1 MPSPRTDLLDRLRA
15 HGYQPPDY
23 DGGGLVNLA
32 GTILDLCGARGPD
45 DPPPLRGV
53 EPVLLEGVRNVVVV
67 LSDGLGSDQLRR
79 LAQAGDVP
87 FLARILDRAARGDA
101 AQLIDATTIF
111 PSTTAAAI
119 TTMNT
124 ARTPQEHG
132 NIAYFLWLEEFAT
145 VAQMLRWGPAAQ
157 RRGSFFEDPK
167 IDPRAYAKVP
177 SIHRAIRDHGGR
189 SYVVEPEL
197 FRNEAMTRMHAAEA
211 AYVGYLLASTMG
223 VRVRELLES
232 RPEDDA
238 PMYIYA
244 YWAGVDTAAHWYGPR
259 GPEHAAEA
267 AGLDRNLERALG
279 DRPPGDTL
287 VILTADHGHASVD
300 PTRLIDLEA
309 DAELR
314 ALLRNPIAGEPR
326 LVFLHTDRAADV
338 KRHLEQAYPGRFFLI
353 DREDA
358 IAAGLFGRGDP
369 GLARRRIGE
378 VIALIGD
385 DRAASVVRVDGQV
398 VRHRGAHGG
407 MTPDEMRIPV
417 LLWRA

>member
-1 MPSPRTDLLDRLRA
+1 MPPALVERLRA
-15 HGYQPPDY
+15 HGYHLPDY

-32 GTILDLCGARGPD
+32 ATVLDLCGARGPA
-45 DPPPLRGV
+45 DPPGLRGLD
-53 EPVLLEGVRNVVVV
+53 PALLAGVRNVVVV
-67 LSDGLGSDQLRR
+67 LSDGLGFDQLQR
-79 LAQAGDVP
+79 LSKAGDVP
-87 FLARILDRAARGDA
+87 FLTRILDRAARHDA

-132 NIAYFLWLEEFAT
+132 NIAYFLWLEEFAV
-145 VAQMLRWGPAAQ
+145 VAQMLRWGPAAA
-157 RRGSFFEDPK
+157 RRGSFFDDPK
-167 IDPRAYAKVP
+167 VDPRVYAKVP

-189 SYVVEPEL
+189 SYVVEPEI

-211 AYVGYLLASTMG
+211 TYVGYLLASTMG
-223 VRVRELLES
+223 VRVRELLAD
-232 RPEDDA
+232 RPEDDS

-244 YWAGVDTAAHWYGPR
+244 YWSGVDTVAHWYGPR
-259 GPEHAAEA
+259 GAEHAAEA

-279 DRPPGDTL
+279 DRDSGDTL

-300 PTRLIDLEA
+300 PARLIDLEA
-309 DAELR
+309 DRELR

-326 LVFLHTDRAADV
+326 LIFLHTDHPAEVTRY
-338 KRHLEQAYPGRFFLI
+338 LEQAYPRTFFLI
-353 DREDA
+353 DREEA

-369 GLARRRIGE
+369 ALARKRVGE

-385 DRAASVVRVDGQV
+385 DRGASVVRVDGQV
-398 VRHRGAHGG
+398 VRHRGSHGG
-407 MTPDEMRIPV
+407 MTADEMRIPV

>member
-1 MPSPRTDLLDRLRA
+1 MPPELRERLRLG
-15 HGYQPPDY
+15 GYRPPDY

-32 GTILDLCGARGPD
+32 ATVLDLCGARGPD

-53 EPVLLEGVRNVVVV
+53 TPALLEGVRNVVVV
-67 LSDGLGSDQLRR
+67 LSDGLGSDQLKR
-79 LAQAGDVP
+79 LANGGDVP

-119 TTMNT
+119 TTINT

-132 NIAYFLWLEEFAT
+132 NIAYFLWLEEFAA

-157 RRGSFFEDPK
+157 RRGSFFDDPTV
-167 IDPRAYAKVP
+167 DPRAYAKVP

-189 SYVVEPEL
+189 SYIVEPEI
-197 FRNEAMTRMHAAEA
+197 FRNEAMTRMHASEA
-211 AYVGYLLASTMG
+211 TFVGYLLASTMG
-223 VRVRELLES
+223 VRVRELLDT
-232 RPEDDA
+232 RPEDDT

-244 YWAGVDTAAHWYGPR
+244 YWAGVDTVAHWYGPR
-259 GPEHAAEA
+259 GAEHAAEA

-314 ALLRNPIAGEPR
+314 SLLRNPIAGEPR
-326 LVFLHTDRAADV
+326 LVFLHTDHPADV
-338 KRHLEQAYPGRFFLI
+338 KRYLEQAYPGAFFLI
-353 DREDA
+353 DREEA
-358 IAAGLFGRGDP
+358 IEAGLFGRGDAT
-369 GLARRRIGE
+369 LARKRIGE
-378 VIALIGD
+378 VLALIGD
-385 DRAASVVRVDGQV
+385 DRGASVVRVDGQV
-398 VRHRGAHGG
+398 VRHRGSHGG
-407 MTPDEMRIPV
+407 MSPDEMRIPV

>member
-1 MPSPRTDLLDRLRA
+1 MSPGLLERLRA
-15 HGYQPPDY
+15 HGYRPPDY

-32 GTILDLCGARGPD
+32 ATILDLCGARGPD

-53 EPVLLEGVRNVVVV
+53 DPALLVGVRNVVVV
-67 LSDGLGSDQLRR
+67 LSDGLGSDQLQR
-79 LAQAGDVP
+79 LATAGDVP

-132 NIAYFLWLEEFAT
+132 NIAYFLWLEEFAA

-157 RRGSFFEDPK
+157 RRGSFFDDPA

-189 SYVVEPEL
+189 SYVVEPEI

-211 AYVGYLLASTMG
+211 TFVGYLLASTMG

-232 RPEDDA
+232 RTEDDT

-244 YWAGVDTAAHWYGPR
+244 YWAGVDTVAHWYGPR

-267 AGLDRNLERALG
+267 AGLDRNLGRALG
-279 DRPPGDTL
+279 DRAPGDTL

-326 LVFLHTDRAADV
+326 LVFLHTDRAAEV
-338 KRHLEQAYPGRFFLI
+338 KQYLEQAYPGTFLLI
-353 DREDA
+353 DRDEA
-358 IAAGLFGRGDP
+358 IEAGLFGRGDP
-369 GLARRRIGE
+369 ALARRRIGE

-385 DRAASVVRVDGQV
+385 DRGASVVRVDGQV
-398 VRHRGAHGG
+398 VRHRGSHGG

>member
-1 MPSPRTDLLDRLRA
+1 MPDALRERLRA
-15 HGYQPPDY
+15 HGFLPPDY
-23 DGGGLVNLA
+23 DGGGLVNVAATVLE
-32 GTILDLCGARGPD
+32 LCGARGAA

-53 EPVLLEGVRNVVVV
+53 DPALLAGVRNVVVI
-67 LSDGLGSDQLRR
+67 LCDGLGSDQLQR
-79 LAQAGDVP
+79 LTSSGDVP
-87 FLARILDRAARGDA
+87 FLERIIARAAKHDA
-101 AQLIDATTIF
+101 AQLIDALTIF

-119 TTMNT
+119 TTLNT

-132 NIAYFLWLEEFAT
+132 NLAYFVWLEEFAV

-157 RRGSFFEDPK
+157 RRGSFFDDRA

-189 SYVVEPEL
+189 SYLIEPEI
-197 FRNEAMTRMHAAEA
+197 FRNEAMTRMHAPEA
-211 AYVGYLLASTMG
+211 TVLGYLLPSTMG
-223 VRVRELLES
+223 VRLREALDD
-232 RPEDDA
+232 RPEDDS
-238 PMYIYA
+238 PVYVYA

-259 GPEHAAEA
+259 GAEHAAEA
-267 AGLDRNLERALG
+267 ALLDRALERALG

-300 PTRLIDLEA
+300 PTRLVDLEA

-326 LVFLHTDRAADV
+326 VVFLHTDRAPEV
-338 KRHLEQAYPGRFFLI
+338 KAHLEHAYPGTFILF
-353 DREDA
+353 DREEA
-358 IAAGLFGRGDP
+358 IAEGLFGRGDP
-369 GLARRRIGE
+369 ALVRARVGE
-378 VIALIGD
+378 VLAMLGD
-385 DRAASVVRVDGQV
+385 DRASTVVRVDGQV
-398 VRHRGAHGG
+398 VLHRGAHGG

>member
-1 MPSPRTDLLDRLRA
+1 MPPGLLDRLRA

-23 DGGGLVNLA
+23 DGGGLVNVA
-32 GTILDLCGARGPD
+32 ATILDLCGARGQD

-53 EPVLLEGVRNVVVV
+53 APALLEGVRNVVVV
-67 LSDGLGSDQLRR
+67 LSDGLGSDQLHR
-79 LAQAGDVP
+79 LARNGDVP
-87 FLARILDRAARGDA
+87 FLERILARAARGDA

-119 TTMNT
+119 TTINT

-132 NIAYFLWLEEFAT
+132 NIAYFLWLEEFAA

-157 RRGSFFEDPK
+157 RRGSFFDDLT

-177 SIHRAIRDHGGR
+177 SIHRAIRDHGGQ
-189 SYVVEPEL
+189 SYVVEPEI
-197 FRNEAMTRMHAAEA
+197 FRKEAMTRMHASEA
-211 AYVGYLLASTMG
+211 TYVGYLLASTMG
-223 VRVRELLES
+223 VRVRELLDG
-232 RPEDDA
+232 RPEDDT

-244 YWAGVDTAAHWYGPR
+244 YWAGVDTVAHWYGPR
-259 GPEHAAEA
+259 GAEHAAEA

-279 DRPPGDTL
+279 DRGPGDTL
-287 VILTADHGHASVD
+287 VILTADHGHATVD

-309 DAELR
+309 DSELR
-314 ALLRNPIAGEPR
+314 SLLRNPIAGEPR
-326 LVFLHTDRAADV
+326 LVFLHTDHPAEVTRY
-338 KRHLEQAYPGRFFLI
+338 LEQAYPGTLFLI
-353 DREDA
+353 DREEA
-358 IAAGLFGRGDP
+358 IEAGLFGRGDAT
-369 GLARRRIGE
+369 LARKRIGE
-378 VIALIGD
+378 VLALIGD